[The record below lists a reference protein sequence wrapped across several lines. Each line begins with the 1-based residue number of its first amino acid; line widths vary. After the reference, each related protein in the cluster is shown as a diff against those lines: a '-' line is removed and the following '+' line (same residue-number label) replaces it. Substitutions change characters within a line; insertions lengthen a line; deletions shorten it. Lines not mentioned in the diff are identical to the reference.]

1 MSYTI
6 TLTNRVDIGSNS
18 EFKNYFQEP
27 IVINP
32 NSYVQLVNCL
42 VEKTNGGAPGD
53 GLFLT
58 VPELSFGNTYWANQS
73 QNSAKNGC
81 IALIGDFPNVTGLV
95 DDKLSI
101 SNNYPKI
108 SLNNAGKIILN
119 SLTIQLRTRT
129 NDIIDSSTLLNSAF
143 TLQITDNPML
153 LS

>member
-6 TLTNRVDIGSNS
+6 TLTNRTDIGSNS
-18 EFKNYFQEP
+18 EYKNHFQEP
-27 IVINP
+27 LVINP
-32 NSYVQLVNCL
+32 NSYVQLINCVL
-42 VEKTNGGAPGD
+42 EKTNGGDPGD

-58 VPELSFGNTYWANQS
+58 IPELSFGNTYWSNQS
-73 QNSAKNGC
+73 QNSSKNGC
-81 IALIGDFPNVTGLV
+81 IALIGDFPNLTGTV

-101 SNNYPKI
+101 SNTYPKI

-129 NDIIDSSTLLNSAF
+129 NDIIDPSTMLNTAF
-143 TLQITDNPML
+143 TIQITDNPML